1 MCFIK
6 TSYVLTNIFL
16 ISGLSSHN
24 TKKIVDVLSD
34 SMEPTFHRGHLPLLK
49 SYEQED
55 IRVGEIVVFNVH
67 RVLKWQRETTIL
79 LMSVR

>member
-16 ISGLSSHN
+16 ISGLSSQN
-24 TKKIVDVLSD
+24 IKKIVDVLLD

-55 IRVGEIVVFNVH
+55 IRVGEIVDFKVEG
-67 RVLKWQRETTIL
+67 REIPI
-79 LMSVR
+79 SSYEKNI